1 MNVKKLTRVVK
12 ALEDLKVSQIQ
23 CKSED
28 AVEKILSLIGTFH
41 FLLDEGFFYNEDNC
55 VVEYSTIDG
64 DEFFGYTA
72 LEKYFGLTTQQ
83 VQDIFCSKPYP
94 DTKNCQSV
102 IQRLRW
108 YLEKFK
114 LSQSLF
120 DENNKMDKPVFIFS
134 TQLIIN
140 CKHLQNCDLEIL
152 YEQLQVYWEEY
163 VFSEYY
169 DADTSYLQSI
179 HDFFKSTDLSKG
191 ATP

>member
-23 CKSED
+23 CESWD
-28 AVEKILSLIGTFH
+28 AIEKILSLIGTFH
-41 FLLDEGFFYNEDNC
+41 FLLDEGFFYNEGNC
-55 VVEYSTIDG
+55 VVEYRTPTG
-64 DEFFGYTA
+64 EFHLGYAA
-72 LEKYFGLTTQQ
+72 LEKCFGLTTQQ
-83 VQDIFCSKPYP
+83 VQDIFCSKSYQ

-108 YLEKFK
+108 YLEKHTIAR
-114 LSQSLF
+114 SIF
-120 DENNKMDKPVFIFS
+120 DENNKMDKSVFIFS

>member
-23 CKSED
+23 CESWD
-28 AVEKILSLIGTFH
+28 AVEKILYLMGTFH
-41 FLLDEGFFYNEDNC
+41 FLLDDGFSYNEKTF
-55 VVEYSTIDG
+55 VVEYRTIDG
-64 DEFFGYTA
+64 NEFFGYTA

-83 VQDIFCSKPYP
+83 VQDIFSPKSYP

-108 YLEKFK
+108 YLERFEV
-114 LSQSLF
+114 SESIF
-120 DENNKMDKPVFIFS
+120 DENNKMDKSVFIFS

-179 HDFFKSTDLSKG
+179 HDFFKSKDLNKG

>member
-1 MNVKKLTRVVK
+1 MNIAKLNRVVK

-23 CKSED
+23 CESWD
-28 AVEKILSLIGTFH
+28 AVEKILYLIGSFG
-41 FLLDEGFFYNEDNC
+41 FLLEDGFSYNEKTF

-83 VQDIFCSKPYP
+83 VQDIFCSKSYP

-120 DENNKMDKPVFIFS
+120 DENNKMDKSVFIFS

-179 HDFFKSTDLSKG
+179 HDFFKSKDLSKG

>member
-23 CKSED
+23 CESWD
-28 AVEKILSLIGTFH
+28 AIEKILYLMGTFH
-41 FLLDEGFFYNEDNC
+41 FLWDDGFSYNEKTF

-64 DEFFGYTA
+64 DEFFGYVA
-72 LEKYFGLTTQQ
+72 LEKYFGLTAQQ
-83 VQDIFCSKPYP
+83 VQDIFSPKSYS

-108 YLEKFK
+108 YLERFEV
-114 LSQSLF
+114 SESIF
-120 DENNKMDKPVFIFS
+120 DENNKMDKSVFIFS

>member
-55 VVEYSTIDG
+55 VVEYRTPTG
-64 DEFFGYTA
+64 ELYLGYAA
-72 LEKYFGLTTQQ
+72 LEKCFELTTQQ
-83 VQDIFCSKPYP
+83 VQDIFCSKSYS

-108 YLEKFK
+108 YLEKHT
-114 LSQSLF
+114 LARSIF
-120 DENNKMDKPVFIFS
+120 DENNKMGESVFIFS